1 MSPIPYA
8 DPSPSFVA
16 RNRIVIWRLVLLGL
30 ALLAA
35 TGTPAW
41 SGHMLAVILRVAGI
55 VFVSAAALGRL
66 WCALYISGR
75 KSSELVMEGPY
86 SVCRH
91 PLYLF
96 NLSGFIGLALLSES
110 LLATGITVLAFAVLY
125 PGVLASEERLLRR
138 RFAEFEAY
146 RRSTPALFPNVRL
159 YRSPERW
166 TVEVNA
172 FMRNLRDSI
181 WFPLMAIAVE
191 LIDVAHASSWVRGW
205 FTLY

>member
-1 MSPIPYA
+1 MHLIPN

-16 RNRIVIWRLVLLGL
+16 RNRIAIWRLVLLGL

-41 SGHMLAVILRVAGI
+41 SGHTLAVILRLAGI
-55 VFVSAAALGRL
+55 VLVSAAALGRM

-75 KSSELVMEGPY
+75 KSSELVTEGPY
-86 SVCRH
+86 SICRH

-96 NLSGFIGLALLSES
+96 NLLGFMGLALLSES
-110 LLATGITVLAFAVLY
+110 LLATGATLLAFVILY
-125 PGVLASEERLLRR
+125 PGVVASEERLLRQ
-138 RFAEFEAY
+138 RFAQFEAY
-146 RRSTPALFPNVRL
+146 RRSTPALLPSFRL
-159 YRSPERW
+159 YRSPAHW

-172 FMRNLRDSI
+172 FLRNLRDSI
-181 WFPLMAIAVE
+181 WFPLMAVAVE

-205 FTLY
+205 FMLY